1 MDETELKGVSVDKNR
16 KKTIVRTS
24 VTGILANLFLASF
37 KAVFGIMSNSIAI
50 VLDAVNNTSDM
61 ASSVITIIG
70 TKLAGKAPDRKHPF
84 GHGRVEYL
92 TAIII
97 SVIVLYAGVTS
108 LVESVKK
115 IIHPSAPEY
124 TWITLVVVGVA
135 VFVKII
141 LGGYVKKVGK
151 KVNSA
156 SLINS
161 GEDARL
167 DSIISATTFIAAV
180 VYMKTGIS
188 VEAYLGAVI
197 SAIIIKSG
205 VDMLRAGISSLLG
218 ERADS
223 SLAAGIKET
232 VREFENVTGVY
243 DLVLNDYG
251 PDTFLGSLHI
261 EIPDTY
267 SVNELDE
274 LLREITD
281 RVYEKHNV
289 ILTAIGVYSVNMH
302 DGKIVSA
309 REEIKKIVLAN
320 DYALQIHGFY
330 INEEKK
336 KMRFDVVV
344 GFDAPSRGE
353 VYKSIMASVREKYP
367 DYDIQI
373 VLDVDFSDT

>member
-1 MDETELKGVSVDKNR
+1 MDETELKGVAVDKNR
-16 KKTIVRTS
+16 KRTIVRTS
-24 VTGILANLFLASF
+24 ITGILANLFLASF
-37 KAVFGIMSNSIAI
+37 KAVVGIMSNSIAI

-223 SLAAGIKET
+223 SLATGIKET
-232 VREFENVTGVY
+232 VREFENVMGVY

-267 SVNELDE
+267 SANELDE

-281 RVYEKHNV
+281 KVYEKHNV
-289 ILTAIGVYSVNMH
+289 ILTAIGVYSVNNT
-302 DGKIVSA
+302 DERVVQSR
-309 REEIKKIVLAN
+309 REVEEIVLAN
-320 DYALQIHGFY
+320 EYALQLHGFY

-336 KMRFDVVV
+336 KIRFDVVV
-344 GFDAPSRGE
+344 SFDAPDRGE
-353 VYKSIMASVREKYP
+353 VYAWIMSALEEKYP
-367 DYDIQI
+367 GFDIQI
-373 VLDVDFSDT
+373 VLDVDFSES